1 MFLCIVAQGNLSDR
15 LLEKKI
21 MSRTAVRRVFNSIGI
36 YCSFL
41 LLLFMRL
48 LGTIIPAIVLPFITI
63 LGCNKDGV
71 IALICVSVGFCGFVF
86 SGYNT
91 PNHGDLSPRFSGA
104 LFGITNTVGTIPVDG
119 SNP

>member
-1 MFLCIVAQGNLSDR
+1 MFLCIVVQGNLSDR

-21 MSRTAVRRVFNSIGI
+21 MSRTAVRRVFNSIGNKT
-36 YCSFL
+36 FL
-41 LLLFMRL
+41 KRKLRKIS
-48 LGTIIPAIVLPFITI
+48 GTILPAIVLPFITV

-71 IALICVSVGFCGFVF
+71 VALICISVGFCGFVF

-104 LFGITNTVGTIPVDG
+104 LFGITNTVGTIPVNG
-119 SNP
+119 SN